1 MLANN
6 QRDKALSLLDS
17 NLVQLS
23 KLFKEC
29 FLSNGK
35 GALLLYASDILEG
48 RLPTVHDYRKKDEI
62 LDLFNT
68 PVSHDKLEVL
78 INKYN
83 PKKEG
88 IITMITSYSNATF
101 FVTVKLT

>member
-1 MLANN
+1 MSANN
-6 QRDKALSLLDS
+6 QKDKALSLLDL
-17 NLVQLS
+17 NLAQLS

-29 FLSNGK
+29 FLANGK

-48 RLPTVHDYRKKDEI
+48 RHPTIHDYRKKDEI
-62 LDLFNT
+62 LDVFDT
-68 PVSHDKLEVL
+68 PVSHDKLEAL

-83 PKKEG
+83 PKNEG

-101 FVTVKLT
+101 FVTVRLK